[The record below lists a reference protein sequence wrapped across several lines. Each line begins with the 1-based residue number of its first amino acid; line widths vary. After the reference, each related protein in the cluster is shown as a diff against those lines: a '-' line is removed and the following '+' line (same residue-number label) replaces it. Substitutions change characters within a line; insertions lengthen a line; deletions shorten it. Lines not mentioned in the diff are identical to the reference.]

1 MPNSIVDDENAHMF
15 ASTFSFDD
23 ASSALSEREDFM
35 LALVTSLSGSTAQG
49 RNQKRALTI
58 LEACGV
64 QPEVL
69 DAADPGNTLV
79 CDELCEMSGL
89 RGVFPQFF
97 LVQGDK
103 TSFFADFDELE
114 HMNDEDTLAEW
125 LSMELPIAKLSFKN
139 NDHANGGSTSTNT
152 PVNNDDRSRI
162 SQSYFK
168 QDDVNVNC
176 SGIESDHEYAAS
188 SNTEDLLNISSV
200 SKILNSFDTKNIVPD
215 EHLEHQA
222 PLVDE
227 NNSEIDDYKKN
238 MILSVPST
246 STAQDEWSNP
256 LLQEQYEDEI
266 LALEDYLQDRE
277 EDEGEQYQQQQGVQ
291 KRSVEKK
298 GGRQG
303 VSGTR
308 IYETPNLQ
316 SSISSRSNKDDSTG
330 KKENNDEKKAQKD
343 GRHCHEDKHNSISLS
358 SSTSTTALISPT
370 SSSSR
375 SPDRHRLHK
384 NLAVNNLS
392 PPPLSRHKNKT
403 NDKESSCNVSTE
415 TVSTRSET
423 VSTRSETEQL
433 LQAEIEE
440 LRRNC
445 EKLTAERYIMEG
457 QLKEVRRRNK
467 DNEQCSS
474 DRQSIGT
481 VHKFQL
487 QQTMRCASCTNVF
500 KSNPS
505 SVNAP
510 IASRAC
516 GHSICR
522 NCCHKR
528 LSAVR
533 RHRDGNT
540 VNSSERLRNTISSD
554 LFMCGMGEMSQVYAP
569 SFDERQRQ
577 LRECESCPICCA
589 PKAFRH
595 RKLCVNE
602 SLCIVLKLLE
612 N

>member
-1 MPNSIVDDENAHMF
+1 MPNSIVNSIVNDGNAHMF

-35 LALVTSLSGSTAQG
+35 LALVSSLTGTTSQG

-69 DAADPGNTLV
+69 DAADPENTFV
-79 CDELCEMSGL
+79 CEELCEVSGL

-103 TSFFADFDELE
+103 TSYFADFDELE
-114 HMNDEDTLAEW
+114 HMNDEGTLAEW
-125 LSMELPIAKLSFKN
+125 LSMELPITKLLFKN
-139 NDHANGGSTSTNT
+139 NDQANGGSASTNT
-152 PVNNDDRSRI
+152 PVNDDDHSRI
-162 SQSYFK
+162 SQTHST
-168 QDDVNVNC
+168 QDDANVN
-176 SGIESDHEYAAS
+176 SGGIESDHEYAAS
-188 SNTEDLLNISSV
+188 SNTEDLLNITSV
-200 SKILNSFDTKNIVPD
+200 FKILKSFDTNNTVPD
-215 EHLEHQA
+215 EEHLEHQA
-222 PLVDE
+222 PHVDE
-227 NNSEIDDYKKN
+227 NNIETDDDKKN

-266 LALEDYLQDRE
+266 LALEDFLQE
-277 EDEGEQYQQQQGVQ
+277 EGEQHQQQQGAQ
-291 KRSVEKK
+291 TRSEENK
-298 GGRQG
+298 GEMQG
-303 VSGTR
+303 VSGAR
-308 IYETPNLQ
+308 VYETPNVQ
-316 SSISSRSNKDDSTG
+316 SSISSRINKFDSTG
-330 KKENNDEKKAQKD
+330 KKENNDGKKMQK
-343 GRHCHEDKHNSISLS
+343 GEHNSISSLS
-358 SSTSTTALISPT
+358 SAATTAIITPT

-375 SPDRHRLHK
+375 SPDSHRLHK
-384 NLAVNNLS
+384 NSAMNNIS

-403 NDKESSCNVSTE
+403 NDRENYCNVLTE
-415 TVSTRSET
+415 TVSTRA
-423 VSTRSETEQL
+423 ETEQL

-457 QLKEVRRRNK
+457 QLKEARLGNK
-467 DNEQCSS
+467 DNEQRSS
-474 DRQSIGT
+474 DQQNIGT
-481 VHKFQL
+481 VHKYQL
-487 QQTMRCASCTNVF
+487 QQSMTCTSCTKVF

-505 SVNAP
+505 SGNAP
-510 IASRAC
+510 IASQSC

-533 RHRDGNT
+533 RHRDENT
-540 VNSSERLRNTISSD
+540 VNIVNSSDFLRNTISSD

-569 SFDERQRQ
+569 SVDERQRQ
-577 LRECESCPICCA
+577 LKECELCPICSA
-589 PKAFRH
+589 PRAFRH
-595 RKLCVNE
+595 GKLCVNE
-602 SLCIVLKLLE
+602 SLCIVLKLLD